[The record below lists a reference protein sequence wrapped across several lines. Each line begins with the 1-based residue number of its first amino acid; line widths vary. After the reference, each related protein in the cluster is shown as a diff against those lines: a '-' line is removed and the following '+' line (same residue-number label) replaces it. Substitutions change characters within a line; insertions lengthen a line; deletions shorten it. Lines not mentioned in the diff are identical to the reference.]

1 MVLRAVVRLAV
12 ALFAVVLRAA
22 GLRVVRLTVRAVVR
36 LVPVLL
42 VVRGMYDLLVIS
54 AANPVA
60 ALWVLTSAGPIPRG
74 GRTGATSLPPLQ
86 LHRLLHMCAQRACTE
101 VRTLVPRDARSA
113 AVSRVSGVARTAA
126 IAHILSP

>member
-1 MVLRAVVRLAV
+1 MVRRAVVRLGA

-42 VVRGMYDLLVIS
+42 VVRGIYDLLVIS

-60 ALWVLTSAGPIPRG
+60 ALWVLTSAGPIRRD
-74 GRTGATSLPPLQ
+74 GRTGATSLPPCRLR
-86 LHRLLHMCAQRACTE
+86 LLLHMGANRARIE
-101 VRTLVPRDARSA
+101 VRTMVQFGAHSV
-113 AVSRVSGVARTAA
+113 AVGRASGATRKSA